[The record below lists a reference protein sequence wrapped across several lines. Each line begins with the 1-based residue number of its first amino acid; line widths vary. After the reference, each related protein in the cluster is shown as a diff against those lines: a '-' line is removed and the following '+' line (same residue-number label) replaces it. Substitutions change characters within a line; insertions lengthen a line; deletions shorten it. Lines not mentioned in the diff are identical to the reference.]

1 MLKHC
6 SPSSVDLRRR
16 SRRNLLSII
25 DNVNEEDCDTSTSSA
40 DMFKHVIEDLTEEEL
55 DLCEDVVSV
64 KSFSSLSSGNRDT
77 LNASPPSNNSHINIH
92 QQFANNS
99 TSSSAVFRGKESCSV
114 LPKSRIVPKSSS
126 IPLKVYAR

>member
-16 SRRNLLSII
+16 SRRNL
-25 DNVNEEDCDTSTSSA
+25 DNVNESEDGDTSTHSSSSGPEVFA
-40 DMFKHVIEDLTEEEL
+40 KHVMEDMTEEEL

-64 KSFSSLSSGNRDT
+64 RSFSSQNSSGT
-77 LNASPPSNNSHINIH
+77 ASKEFQVRTSRTDIIQS
-92 QQFANNS
+92 S
-99 TSSSAVFRGKESCSV
+99 TSGSSV
-114 LPKSRIVPKSSS
+114 LPKSRIVPRNPVSTS

>member
-16 SRRNLLSII
+16 SRRNL
-25 DNVNEEDCDTSTSSA
+25 DNVNESEDGDTSTHSSSSGPEVFA
-40 DMFKHVIEDLTEEEL
+40 KHVMEDMTEEEL

-64 KSFSSLSSGNRDT
+64 RSFSSQNSSGT
-77 LNASPPSNNSHINIH
+77 ASKEFQVRTSRTDIIQS
-92 QQFANNS
+92 S
-99 TSSSAVFRGKESCSV
+99 TSTSGSSV
-114 LPKSRIVPKSSS
+114 LPKSRIVPRNPVSTS

>member
-16 SRRNLLSII
+16 SRRNL
-25 DNVNEEDCDTSTSSA
+25 DNVNESEDGDTSTHSSSSSGGPEVFA
-40 DMFKHVIEDLTEEEL
+40 LKHVHMEDMTEEEL

-64 KSFSSLSSGNRDT
+64 RSFSSQNSSGTKEFQVRSSTDIIQ
-77 LNASPPSNNSHINIH
+77 SS
-92 QQFANNS
+92 S
-99 TSSSAVFRGKESCSV
+99 TSASV
-114 LPKSRIVPKSSS
+114 LPKSRIVPRNPVSTS

>member
-16 SRRNLLSII
+16 SRRNL
-25 DNVNEEDCDTSTSSA
+25 DNVNESEDGDTSTHSSSSSGPEVFA
-40 DMFKHVIEDLTEEEL
+40 LKHVHMEDMTEEEL

-64 KSFSSLSSGNRDT
+64 RSFSSQNSSGTTSKEFQVRDIIQ
-77 LNASPPSNNSHINIH
+77 S
-92 QQFANNS
+92 S
-99 TSSSAVFRGKESCSV
+99 TSTGGSSSV
-114 LPKSRIVPKSSS
+114 LPKSRIVPRNPVSTS

>member
-16 SRRNLLSII
+16 SRRNL
-25 DNVNEEDCDTSTSSA
+25 DNVNESEDGDTSTHSSSSGPEVFA
-40 DMFKHVIEDLTEEEL
+40 KHVMEDMTEEEL

-64 KSFSSLSSGNRDT
+64 RSFSSQNSSGT
-77 LNASPPSNNSHINIH
+77 ASKEFQVRTSRTDIIQS
-92 QQFANNS
+92 S
-99 TSSSAVFRGKESCSV
+99 TTSGSSV
-114 LPKSRIVPKSSS
+114 LPKSRIVPRNPVSTS

>member
-16 SRRNLLSII
+16 SRRNL
-25 DNVNEEDCDTSTSSA
+25 DNVNESEDGDTSTHSSSSGPEVFA
-40 DMFKHVIEDLTEEEL
+40 KHVMEDMTEEEL

-64 KSFSSLSSGNRDT
+64 RSFSSQNSSGTKEFQVRSSTDIIQ
-77 LNASPPSNNSHINIH
+77 SSS
-92 QQFANNS
+92 S
-99 TSSSAVFRGKESCSV
+99 TSASV
-114 LPKSRIVPKSSS
+114 LPKSRIVPRNPVSTS

>member
-16 SRRNLLSII
+16 SRRNL
-25 DNVNEEDCDTSTSSA
+25 DNVNESEDGDTSTHSSSSSGGPEVFA
-40 DMFKHVIEDLTEEEL
+40 LKHVHMEEMTEEEL

-64 KSFSSLSSGNRDT
+64 RSFSSQNSSGTKEFQVRSSTDIIQ
-77 LNASPPSNNSHINIH
+77 SS
-92 QQFANNS
+92 S
-99 TSSSAVFRGKESCSV
+99 TSASV
-114 LPKSRIVPKSSS
+114 LPKSRIVPRNPVSTS

>member
-16 SRRNLLSII
+16 SRRNL
-25 DNVNEEDCDTSTSSA
+25 DNVNESEDGDTSTHSSSSSGGPEVFA
-40 DMFKHVIEDLTEEEL
+40 LKHVHMEDMTEEEL

-64 KSFSSLSSGNRDT
+64 RSFSSQNSSGKEFQVR
-77 LNASPPSNNSHINIH
+77 S
-92 QQFANNS
+92 S
-99 TSSSAVFRGKESCSV
+99 TDAA
-114 LPKSRIVPKSSS
+114 LPKSRIVPRNPVSTS

>member
-16 SRRNLLSII
+16 SRRNL
-25 DNVNEEDCDTSTSSA
+25 DNVNESEDGDTSTHSSSSSGGPEVFA
-40 DMFKHVIEDLTEEEL
+40 LEHVHMEDMTEEEL

-64 KSFSSLSSGNRDT
+64 RSFSSQNSSGTTSKEFQVRDIIQ
-77 LNASPPSNNSHINIH
+77 S
-92 QQFANNS
+92 S
-99 TSSSAVFRGKESCSV
+99 TSTGGSSSV
-114 LPKSRIVPKSSS
+114 LPKSRIVPRNPVSTS

>member
-1 MLKHC
+1 MGLFSLQMLKHC

-25 DNVNEEDCDTSTSSA
+25 DNVNEEDCNTSSTSST

-64 KSFSSLSSGNRDT
+64 KSFSSHSSLNR
-77 LNASPPSNNSHINIH
+77 
-92 QQFANNS
+92 
-99 TSSSAVFRGKESCSV
+99 
-114 LPKSRIVPKSSS
+114 
-126 IPLKVYAR
+126 

>member
-16 SRRNLLSII
+16 SRRNL
-25 DNVNEEDCDTSTSSA
+25 DNVNESEDGDTSTSSSA
-40 DMFKHVIEDLTEEEL
+40 EVFKHVRSDVIEDMTEEEL

-64 KSFSSLSSGNRDT
+64 RSFSSQNSSGKEFQVR
-77 LNASPPSNNSHINIH
+77 S
-92 QQFANNS
+92 S
-99 TSSSAVFRGKESCSV
+99 TDAA
-114 LPKSRIVPKSSS
+114 LPKSRIVPRNPVSTS

>member
-16 SRRNLLSII
+16 SRRNL
-25 DNVNEEDCDTSTSSA
+25 DNVNESEDGDTSTHSSSSGPEVFA
-40 DMFKHVIEDLTEEEL
+40 KHVMEDMTEEEL

-64 KSFSSLSSGNRDT
+64 RSFSSQNSSGTTSKEFQVRDIIQ
-77 LNASPPSNNSHINIH
+77 S
-92 QQFANNS
+92 S
-99 TSSSAVFRGKESCSV
+99 TSTGGSSSV
-114 LPKSRIVPKSSS
+114 LPKSRIVPRNPVSTS

>member
-25 DNVNEEDCDTSTSSA
+25 DTTSGSGSNDLDQSCSSTSSS
-40 DMFKHVIEDLTEEEL
+40 DMFRHVIDISEEDEL

-64 KSFSSLSSGNRDT
+64 KSFSSQSN
-77 LNASPPSNNSHINIH
+77 SNNS
-92 QQFANNS
+92 NS
-99 TSSSAVFRGKESCSV
+99 NHNSNLSSSTKG
-114 LPKSRIVPKSSS
+114 
-126 IPLKVYAR
+126 